1 MSDNLTPL
9 GVPPIVGMR
18 LLGYSRA
25 TFFALLKAGEL
36 ESYGSGRARRILMSS
51 INDYI
56 KHNSTRR
63 GPGRPRKTANT

>member
-1 MSDNLTPL
+1 MPDTTVTPL

-56 KHNSTRR
+56 S
-63 GPGRPRKTANT
+63 RP